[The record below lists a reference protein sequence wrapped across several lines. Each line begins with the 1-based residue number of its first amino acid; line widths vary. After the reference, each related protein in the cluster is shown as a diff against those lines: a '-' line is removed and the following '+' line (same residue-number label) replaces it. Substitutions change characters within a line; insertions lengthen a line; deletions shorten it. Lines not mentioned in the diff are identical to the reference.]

1 MLACSCPQHA
11 TIVAM
16 VLKTDVLVVQSI
28 AVTCLIAVIDEGLG
42 DAVAAA
48 VAEDL
53 DASCRLPAECAGT
66 LPQLVVGTL
75 DINQGQL
82 SLPTSHVRLQ
92 PSARCTDC
100 GSCGWRAV

>member
-1 MLACSCPQHA
+1 MP
-11 TIVAM
+11 
-16 VLKTDVLVVQSI
+16 
-28 AVTCLIAVIDEGLG
+28 G

-82 SLPTSHVRLQ
+82 SLPTCHDHLQ

-100 GSCGWRAV
+100 DSCGWRLVRPDVSLHIRCWIFGIQPRRCRSASDETLTGRH